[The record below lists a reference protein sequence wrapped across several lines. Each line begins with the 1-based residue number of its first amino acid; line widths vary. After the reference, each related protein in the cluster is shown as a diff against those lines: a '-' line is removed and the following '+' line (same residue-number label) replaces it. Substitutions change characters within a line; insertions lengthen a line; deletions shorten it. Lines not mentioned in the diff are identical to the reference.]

1 MDEVGKVLVN
11 VSKNIEEEKGLL
23 PCQGADREHQ
33 EGSIN
38 GHLKGKLSN
47 RSDMTDEVGEAA
59 SKDQEC
65 QGEVKVTLHA
75 YGKKASNDRRI
86 EAIDEH
92 QKGKTGL
99 LHSSALGKER
109 FSGVGEVIN
118 SFSGQGTYKE
128 ALLRRSKTLHPSAIL
143 PPKKPIYYQ
152 GLKELLTNNLAN
164 RCFRRLAKDHKAAAS
179 RDPVRCLKCLRFGHR
194 ANQYKDKRKY
204 NVVDSM
210 YRPYQRLG
218 HAPVLKVF
226 IPYTEKYL
234 RRLELRRNAVLTDV
248 LQPANLGSDPITT
261 IKNAMARRFGGYTDD
276 FAVARYRE
284 RDFAIF
290 LPEWVSAEVLT
301 RRKVLTLNDFST
313 RCYAWGQYRNTCLG
327 PPF

>member
-1 MDEVGKVLVN
+1 
-11 VSKNIEEEKGLL
+11 
-23 PCQGADREHQ
+23 
-33 EGSIN
+33 
-38 GHLKGKLSN
+38 
-47 RSDMTDEVGEAA
+47 MTDEVGEAA

-128 ALLRRSKTLHPSAIL
+128 ALLR
-143 PPKKPIYYQ
+143 
-152 GLKELLTNNLAN
+152 

-276 FAVARYRE
+276 FAVAR
-284 RDFAIF
+284 
-290 LPEWVSAEVLT
+290 
-301 RRKVLTLNDFST
+301 KVLTLNDFST